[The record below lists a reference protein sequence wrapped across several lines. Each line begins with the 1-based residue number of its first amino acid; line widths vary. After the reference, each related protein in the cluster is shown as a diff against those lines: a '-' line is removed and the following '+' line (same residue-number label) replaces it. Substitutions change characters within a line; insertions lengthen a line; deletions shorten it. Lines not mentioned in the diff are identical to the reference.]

1 MPRASGSTI
10 AAIFLLAAG
19 PAGAAT
25 VVLMPAPSSMER
37 PRVFIGAGDPDDIYV
52 CTSPTE
58 PGGGR
63 CSLHRAHPRPRH

>member
-1 MPRASGSTI
+1 
-10 AAIFLLAAG
+10 
-19 PAGAAT
+19 
-25 VVLMPAPSSMER
+25 MEG
-37 PRVFIGAGDPDDIYV
+37 PRVFIGAGDRDDIYV